1 MYETLTVFAGELAN
15 REIADSW
22 ETCGLD
28 DFIDAFYDSIKDA
41 KINYFET
48 LERYGV
54 EMSDRGLEACD
65 VERANAELVRAL
77 ILTLVRQDRFAEGL
91 LGRYARNGYLD
102 RCLFRLKELDE
113 NQAQVWD
120 AVPHLIGN

>member
-1 MYETLTVFAGELAN
+1 MYETLTVFAGELAS
-15 REIADSW
+15 RETEDRW
-22 ETCGLD
+22 GTCGLD
-28 DFIDAFYDSIKDA
+28 DFIDAFYDSIKDTR
-41 KINYFET
+41 IDYIET
-48 LERYGV
+48 LERYGI

-65 VERANAELVRAL
+65 VEHANGELVRAL

-113 NQAQVWD
+113 NQEQSAT
-120 AVPHLIGN
+120 L

>member
-15 REIADSW
+15 REIEDHW
-22 ETCGLD
+22 GTCGLD
-28 DFIDAFYDSIKDA
+28 DFIDAFYDSIEHTRID
-41 KINYFET
+41 YFET

-65 VERANAELVRAL
+65 VEHANAELVRAL

-91 LGRYARNGYLD
+91 LGRYARNGFLD

-113 NQAQVWD
+113 KQEQGVM
-120 AVPHLIGN
+120 L

>member
-1 MYETLTVFAGELAN
+1 MYETLTVFAGELAS
-15 REIADSW
+15 RETEDDW
-22 ETCGLD
+22 GTCGLD
-28 DFIDAFYDSIKDA
+28 DFTEAFYESIKGARID
-41 KINYFET
+41 YFET

-65 VERANAELVRAL
+65 VEHANAELVCAL

-91 LGRYARNGYLD
+91 LGRYARNGFLD

-113 NQAQVWD
+113 KQEQGVM
-120 AVPHLIGN
+120 L